1 MFMRVLM
8 NVSELVS
15 CLGGLRLAMHVLT
28 TCLGRGRPGG
38 FFGVGGRRA
47 KGLEGQAHDV
57 RNRNPEPLGVL
68 VQGGI
73 LGRIQ
78 SDGER
83 DDRRFRFR
91 LHGESMVSPRRQF
104 ATDVF

>member
-1 MFMRVLM
+1 
-8 NVSELVS
+8 
-15 CLGGLRLAMHVLT
+15 
-28 TCLGRGRPGG
+28 
-38 FFGVGGRRA
+38 
-47 KGLEGQAHDV
+47 
-57 RNRNPEPLGVL
+57 VL